1 MTLKRP
7 VLITGRSFS
16 FYEKTNN
23 GTTHNVPS
31 TDINLFDTV

>member
-16 FYEKTNN
+16 FYEKTSN
-23 GTTHNVPS
+23 GTTHIVPG
-31 TDINLFDTV
+31 TGINLLDAV